1 MKFYLICD
9 DPDTLTG
16 FRLAGVEGEV
26 VHDRDS
32 AEKAMNN
39 ALLMEDV
46 AVLLIS
52 ENVADM
58 DRQRVDE
65 MRVDVLR
72 PIISVIPGP
81 DSKGGLHDSVKRL
94 ITETIGVKL

>member
-16 FRLAGVEGEV
+16 FRLAGVEGV
-26 VHDRDS
+26 IVRDKDS
-32 AEKAMNN
+32 AEKALNN

-58 DRQRVDE
+58 NRQRVDE

-72 PIISVIPGP
+72 PLIAVIPGP
-81 DSKGGLHDSVKRL
+81 DSKGGSHDSIKRL